1 MFVQFINGGS
11 IMFKTSLITI
21 HGMGVT
27 KPAYNAELVSSLRKK
42 LKTLLNDVSVQSVY
56 YQDLL
61 QTNEAAVWTACQDQ
75 VHYDDLRKFL
85 LYGFADAAGLE
96 SRKEDLQS
104 VYEMSQRKI
113 ADAFLAGRDAMGT
126 NGPLVIIAQ
135 SLGCQVISNYI
146 YDAQKAIKA
155 RAGLPNASY
164 PTAGM
169 WQKKY
174 VEDGSWSDEKLRFAA
189 GSSINTIFTTG
200 CNMPIFVAAHKQ
212 MQIVAIEKPNDDFE
226 WHNYFD
232 PDDVL
237 GWPLRP
243 LSDGYRELVQ
253 DHSINSGSG
262 AINWILKSWNPL
274 SHTTY
279 WTDGD
284 VVMNLA
290 KRLSF
295 LLEA

>member
-1 MFVQFINGGS
+1 
-11 IMFKTSLITI
+11 MFKASLITI

-42 LKTLLNDVSVQSVY
+42 LKTQLKDVSVQSVY

-113 ADAFLAGRDAMGT
+113 AEAFLAGRDAMGT

-200 CNMPIFVAAHKQ
+200 CNIPIFVAAHKQ

>member
-1 MFVQFINGGS
+1 
-11 IMFKTSLITI
+11 MFKASLITI
-21 HGMGVT
+21 HGMGATERDYHV
-27 KPAYNAELVSSLRKK
+27 ELITSLRKK
-42 LKTLLNDVSVQSVY
+42 LKAEFNDVAVQSVY

-61 QTNEAAVWTACQDQ
+61 QGNEAAVWTACQDQ
-75 VHYDDLRKFL
+75 VHYDGLRKFL

-96 SRKEDLQS
+96 SRKEDPQS

-113 ADAFLAGRDAMGT
+113 AEAFLAGRDAMCAD
-126 NGPLVIIAQ
+126 GPLVVIAQ
-135 SLGCQVISNYI
+135 SLGCQVLSNYI

-155 RAGLPNASY
+155 RAGLPNSSY
-164 PTAGM
+164 PIAGM
-169 WQKKY
+169 WQKQY
-174 VEDGSWSDEKLRFAA
+174 VEDGSWSDEKLRFAS
-189 GSSINTIFTTG
+189 GSSISAIYTTG
-200 CNMPIFVAAHKQ
+200 CNIPIFVAAHKR
-212 MQIVAIEKPNDDFE
+212 MQIIAIDKPNDDFE

-243 LSDGYRELVQ
+243 LGDGYRVLVQ

-262 AINWILKSWNPL
+262 AINWLLKSWNPL

-284 VVMNLA
+284 VVTPLA
-290 KRLSF
+290 KRLSL

>member
-1 MFVQFINGGS
+1 
-11 IMFKTSLITI
+11 MFKTSLITI

-42 LKTLLNDVSVQSVY
+42 LKTQLNDVSVQSVY

-113 ADAFLAGRDAMGT
+113 AEAFFAGRDAMGT

-200 CNMPIFVAAHKQ
+200 CNIPIFVAAHKQ